1 MAAVS
6 ETIQVKGI
14 RCERCMA
21 RLGHVLKGHDGLE
34 SANATLAGEV
44 TLAWDDEVTSREAL
58 LEAMAKGGFRLVS
71 DTAPVPEC
79 DDEPPRVSDTAL

>member
-1 MAAVS
+1 MAAVK

-21 RLGHVLKGHDGLE
+21 RLGHVLNGHEGLE

-44 TLAWDDEVTSREAL
+44 TLAWDDTVTSRESL
-58 LEAMAKGGFRLVS
+58 LQAMAKGGFREI
-71 DTAPVPEC
+71 VP
-79 DDEPPRVSDTAL
+79 A